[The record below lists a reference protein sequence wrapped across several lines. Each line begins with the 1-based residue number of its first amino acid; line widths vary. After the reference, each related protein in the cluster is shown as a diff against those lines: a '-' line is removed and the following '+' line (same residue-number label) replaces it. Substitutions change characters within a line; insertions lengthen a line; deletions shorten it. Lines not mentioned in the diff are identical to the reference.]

1 MAVLSAGSLTKA
13 YGTDVIF
20 SGVSLEIQ
28 DNDRIGLVGCNGCG
42 KTTLFRVLTGD
53 LPADSGD
60 IFRSKETVIGYM
72 EQHVCRTP
80 EISALAETMQ
90 VFAPLIRMEE
100 ELDYMNQQ
108 LAAHSML
115 TPEELHT
122 LIEKQ
127 AHLNDTFLAQGG
139 LTFRGRARS
148 ALMGLGFDEAQMAL
162 PVMSLSGGQKAKLQL
177 AKLLL
182 SGSNLLLLDEPTNH
196 LDIASVEWLEDFLRA
211 YTGAFVVISHDR
223 YFLDRITNRT
233 FELEHGK
240 LWQYKGNY
248 TASRTQ
254 KAERNL
260 TAQREYEKQ
269 QVKLD
274 KMRDY
279 VRKNLAASSSTNSVG
294 SRVKA
299 LEKMER
305 ENTLLERPQGPSQAM
320 QVTFSIRNRGGNDVL
335 KTTGLSLTIGG
346 TDIFQ
351 KADLEIHRGQRVFLI
366 GPNGCGK
373 TSLFKTILGEIPAT
387 SGERKL
393 GAGIEIGYYDQAQEG
408 LDASKT
414 VLDEVW
420 DAYPHLKQGEVRGAL
435 AVFLF
440 RGEDVFKPIG
450 ALSGGERARV
460 LLLKLM
466 LSQDNFLLLDEPTN
480 HLDLDSCEA
489 LEQALQGYEGT
500 LLVISHDRYFINK
513 LSDQIYDLTP
523 QGTVSYPG
531 NYDDYLAR
539 VKMQTAQTPQ
549 AETVT
554 PKQND
559 YKRRKEA
566 QAEKRKVRAALART
580 EDEIERLEQEMAG
593 IEDRL
598 SEPEVSTDY
607 AAAMELTGQLDRL
620 RVQLEEAMGQWEEL
634 SAKVQAME
642 EEGE

>member
-1 MAVLSAGSLTKA
+1 MALLSTSNLTKS

-28 DNDRIGLVGCNGCG
+28 DHDRIGLVGCNGCG
-42 KTTLFRVLTGD
+42 KTTLFQVLTGE
-53 LPADSGD
+53 LPADHGD
-60 IFRSKETVIGYM
+60 MFRSKETVIGYM
-72 EQHVCRTP
+72 EQHVCREP

-90 VFAPLIRMEE
+90 VFAPLMRMEE
-100 ELDYMNQQ
+100 ELDYINQQ
-108 LAAHSML
+108 LQGHPAL
-115 TPEELHT
+115 TESELHT

-127 AHLNDTFLAQGG
+127 SHLHETFLAQGG
-139 LTFRGRARS
+139 LTFRGRVRS
-148 ALMGLGFDEAQMAL
+148 ALMGLGFDEMQMAL

-211 YTGAFVVISHDR
+211 YPGAFVVISHDR

-233 FELEHGK
+233 FELERGK
-240 LWQYKGNY
+240 LWLYKGNY

-254 KAERNL
+254 KEERCL
-260 TAQREYEKQ
+260 TEQREYEKQ

-305 ENTLLERPQGPSQAM
+305 DHQMLERPQGPAQAM
-320 QVTFSIRNRGGNDVL
+320 HVAFSIRNRGGNDVL
-335 KTTGLSLTIGG
+335 KTTGLSLTLGG
-346 TDIFQ
+346 TRIFGQ
-351 KADLEIHRGQRVFLI
+351 ADLEIHRGERVFLI

-373 TSLFKTILGEIPAT
+373 TSLFKTLIGEIPAT
-387 SGERKL
+387 SGEQKL

-408 LDASKT
+408 LDSSKT

-420 DAYPHLKQGEVRGAL
+420 DAYPSLTQGEVRGAL

-440 RGEDVFKPIG
+440 RGDDVFKPVQ

-513 LSDQIYDLTP
+513 LSDKIYDLTP
-523 QGTVSYPG
+523 QGTVAYTG

-539 VKMQTAQTPQ
+539 LKSREASRPQQ
-549 AETVT
+549 AETAA

-559 YKRRKEA
+559 YKLRKEA

-580 EDEIERLEQEMAG
+580 ENEIERLEQEMAQV
-593 IEDRL
+593 EQTL
-598 SEPEVSTDY
+598 SEPEISTDY
-607 AAAMELTGQLDRL
+607 TAAMELTAQLDEL
-620 RVQLEEAMGQWEEL
+620 RSQLEQAMEQWEEL
-634 SAKVQAME
+634 SEQVEQMQSE
-642 EEGE
+642 P